1 MPSRGKK
8 EAKVTNTKNEKTKRH
23 SGPVN
28 SQKENIMA
36 QNENDNLNVS
46 KRQFYAPTDA
56 SRHYVYVKS
65 NSINEWLVFVYD
77 SVNVNRIE
85 PKSPVIRDIVAILLD
100 EKEDYYIRALAAR
113 TLCGSCLR
121 SAPIK
126 EFILNSKD
134 WGKIV
139 DCALDVVGICNSS
152 KAKEICKNQ
161 IEILQGEIAACY
173 CLLLWKV
180 IAIIWE
186 NL

>member
-36 QNENDNLNVS
+36 QNENDSLNVS

-113 TLCGSCLR
+113 TLCGSCRVFGHL
-121 SAPIK
+121 K
-126 EFILNSKD
+126 
-134 WGKIV
+134 
-139 DCALDVVGICNSS
+139 
-152 KAKEICKNQ
+152 
-161 IEILQGEIAACY
+161 
-173 CLLLWKV
+173 
-180 IAIIWE
+180 IWE
-186 NL
+186 SPTKFWISDFR